1 VAVRLQGEGEQIYS
15 CRAAAPDV
23 GGFAWVF
30 TAPKA
35 ELRDVTGKVVGRH
48 YGGPTW
54 EATDGSKVLGTV
66 VAQDAAPDPQAIAW
80 LLLRATSN
88 SGTGMFANVTSIQRI
103 HTKGGK
109 PPTQACGA
117 AQLNQQIGTA
127 YTAEYVFYVAAS

>member
-1 VAVRLQGEGEQIYS
+1 LVAASLSACVS
-15 CRAAAPDV
+15 THPAAAPDV

-66 VAQDAAPDPQAIAW
+66 VAQDAAPDEQAIAW

>member
-1 VAVRLQGEGEQIYS
+1 MH
-15 CRAAAPDV
+15 
-23 GGFAWVF
+23 
-30 TAPKA
+30 
-35 ELRDVTGKVVGRH
+35 H
-48 YGGPTW
+48 YKGPTW